1 MTMPVYY
8 TIEFTDCVFDV
19 SGLTNDTNVLNFNNT
34 SEVTPVAATIEV
46 NGGEIILGNTTAN
59 SNIYTSN
66 DKSNVTFGKGSDGN
80 YLKLTVPTK
89 ATSSTVNNVVTL
101 DTGAECVFVKS
112 SVDGENTIYKVYPEV
127 MVGYKIKS
135 SVTLYSNFVYNIYI
149 PVTDAISAVYIN
161 GEIITLDDGMITE
174 IDGADYYRIQVSLPA
189 SKSLMDI
196 KVTVSLLSGET
207 MVNAKWTL
215 NVIKYAKTVIA
226 GDSSD
231 VEKTLVRDMLS
242 YAASA
247 HTYFKTTED
256 VVEKLAEITSI
267 LGENYN
273 ENNKVTV
280 PEDGVKQPA
289 DDTYFTSV
297 AIYLGE
303 VPSFRFYLASGYEAS
318 DFAFTVGGR
327 NVEVIPI
334 DTNNDGTAD
343 CVEIVMYA
351 YMMLDDVS
359 YTVVD
364 KDTEASVTE
373 YYNLYAYYKYVTS
386 LTGDAADENLV
397 SIVERLMKYAVSADA
412 YREYVLNSEEH

>member
-1 MTMPVYY
+1 MPVYY
-8 TIEFTDCVFDV
+8 NIAFTDCVFDV
-19 SGLTNDTNVLNFNNT
+19 SGLLKATNVLNFNNT
-34 SEVTPVAATIEV
+34 SEATPVAATVTV
-46 NGGEIILGNTTAN
+46 NGGEIILGSATAN
-59 SNIYTSN
+59 SVIYNHNELST
-66 DKSNVTFGKGSDGN
+66 VTFGKGSDGN

-89 ATSSTVNNVVTL
+89 VTSSTVNNVVTL

-149 PVTDAISAVYIN
+149 PVTDTVSAVYIN

-174 IDGADYYRIQVSLPA
+174 IDGTDYYCIQVSLPA
-189 SKSLMDI
+189 SKSLNDI

-215 NVIKYAKTVIA
+215 NVVKYAKTVIA
-226 GDSSD
+226 GNGSD

-247 HTYFKTTED
+247 HTYFETTED
-256 VVEKLAEITSI
+256 VIDKLSEIANI
-267 LGENYN
+267 LGENYDK
-273 ENNKVTV
+273 NNKVTV
-280 PEDGVKQPA
+280 PEDAAKQPA
-289 DDTYFTSV
+289 DDTYFTSI

-303 VPSFRFYLASGYEAS
+303 VPSFRFYLSSGYEVS
-318 DFAFTVGGR
+318 DFTFAVGGR
-327 NVEVIPI
+327 NVRAIPL
-334 DTNNDGTAD
+334 DENNDGTAD
-343 CVEIVMYA
+343 CIEIVMYA

-364 KDTEASVTE
+364 KDSEASVTE

-386 LTGDAADENLV
+386 LTGDDADSNLV
-397 SIVERLMKYAVSADA
+397 SIVERLMKYAESSNA